1 MAPISR
7 RHAIHAGLGGAAATA
22 FLPRTLLAAW
32 HEQQTTRPTDRPY
45 LDAALRAEHW
55 IRSVGIDTPAG
66 RTWPCTPGDPRRGRP
81 ELTLYSGT
89 PGVILFYLELHGA
102 TGEKQFLDEAVHGAT
117 ELATV
122 VPPVGSKTREAGLYE
137 GIAGHMFT
145 LHAVAKVSGHTDL
158 MTAAKRAARVLADS
172 AQPAPGGGVR
182 WSIVTDIISGSAGI
196 GLALLAARDLLGD
209 ESLALARKTGDALL
223 ARAEPMGEGKR
234 RWMMDDSFPREMPNF
249 SHGTAGVA
257 YFLATL
263 GARGGERTHI
273 DAARDGARYLRA
285 IAAKSG
291 DGIVIRHH
299 QGDGEQLFY
308 LSWCHGP
315 AGTARLYDRLDAIEP
330 AAGWRATE
338 DACAAGTIAQG
349 IPERRTAGFWNN
361 ISQCCG
367 NAGVAEYFIGRFAR
381 TRKAGDLVYA
391 RRHADN
397 LLALGTTDT
406 DRERWVQAENRTSPT
421 DTAAQTGW
429 MQGAAGVGAMLLAL
443 DAATAN
449 GGRHRVVV
457 FPDSPSV
464 A

>member
-7 RHAIHAGLGGAAATA
+7 RHALHAGLGAAAATA

-32 HEQQTTRPTDRPY
+32 HEQQTRRPSDRPY

-66 RTWPCTPGDPRRGRP
+66 RSWPCTPGDRRRGRP

-102 TGEKQFLDEAVHGAT
+102 TGEKQFLDEAVRGAR

-122 VPPVGSKTREAGLYE
+122 VPLAGSKTREAGLYE

-145 LHAVAKVSGHTDL
+145 LHAVAKSSGRADL
-158 MTAAKRAARVLADS
+158 MTAAKRAVRVLADS
-172 AQPAPGGGVR
+172 AQPAPGGGVH
-182 WSIVTDIISGSAGI
+182 WSVVTDIVSGSAGI

-234 RWMMDDSFPREMPNF
+234 RWMMDESFPREMPNF

-263 GARGGERTHI
+263 GARGGERAHI
-273 DAARDGARYLRA
+273 DAARDGARYLRT
-285 IAAKSG
+285 IAARSG

-315 AGTARLYDRLDAIEP
+315 AGTARLYDRLDTIEP

-349 IPERRTAGFWNN
+349 IPERRTPGLLEQHLAVLRQRRRGRVLPRALCAHAKGRRPRLRPPPRGRPPSARNRRSGPRAMGAG
-361 ISQCCG
+361 G
-367 NAGVAEYFIGRFAR
+367 EPDVAHRNGR
-381 TRKAGDLVYA
+381 
-391 RRHADN
+391 AD
-397 LLALGTTDT
+397 
-406 DRERWVQAENRTSPT
+406 W
-421 DTAAQTGW
+421 
-429 MQGAAGVGAMLLAL
+429 L
-443 DAATAN
+443 DAGRGRRRGDAPGPRRGN
-449 GGRHRVVV
+449 GQRWAPPCRSI
-457 FPDSPSV
+457 P
-464 A
+464 